1 MFKSATKKDEN
12 MDLWKVVCNRS
23 TGKVLRG
30 INIEVISSGSEP
42 NSNDILIA
50 VNKKYNLNLN
60 SLSVSIENWS
70 MEKLS

>member
-1 MFKSATKKDEN
+1 
-12 MDLWKVVCNRS
+12 MDLWKVVCDRS
-23 TGKVLRG
+23 SGKVLRG
-30 INIEVISSGSEP
+30 MNIEVISGGSES

-60 SLSVSIENWS
+60 SLSVSRENWS